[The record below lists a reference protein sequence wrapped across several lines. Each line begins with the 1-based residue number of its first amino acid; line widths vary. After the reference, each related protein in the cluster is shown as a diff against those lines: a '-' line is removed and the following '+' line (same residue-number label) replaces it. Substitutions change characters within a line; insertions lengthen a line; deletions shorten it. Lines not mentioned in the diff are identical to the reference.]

1 MSFIKWTKWKRRIWI
16 MINIEKLSNE
26 IEQKS
31 YSKANYSSN
40 NTWFYISIVFQI
52 LNIVIC
58 FFGIYLFLNK
68 VITDFILKEYV
79 IGILSFIVLSL
90 WEKTKRDIIRK
101 VNLNFL
107 RASKIITQKQLG
119 NITLMLFL
127 IICNTL
133 IAIQGGI
140 ELSDKKDVI
149 EITTDSLITNKINII
164 NDKYK
169 QEINTIQTRID
180 YVYNNALDKKR
191 RSRSLSEEEKSEI
204 NLWQNEVIK
213 LKEEQ
218 NDKIKIIEN
227 KELNKSKDKTNN
239 NSNTV
244 LIFVFG
250 SLIFETFIFI
260 GISFCAL
267 YDYKSYYEIT
277 DSENY
282 KKKLEFELL
291 LELFFKNGNLK
302 ENQYCPSEKSFK
314 DIVKIKNFNITDKN
328 IKEFITIL
336 LHLEIIISKSNRRM
350 FNKNYIDAK
359 NVVNEYLK

>member
-1 MSFIKWTKWKRRIWI
+1 

-31 YSKANYSSN
+31 YSKANHSSN
-40 NTWFYISIVFQI
+40 NTWFYISVVFQI
-52 LNIVIC
+52 LNIIIC

-68 VITDFILKEYV
+68 IISDFIFKEYV

-107 RASKIITQKQLG
+107 RASKIITNKQLG
-119 NITLMLFL
+119 NISLMLFL

-149 EITTDSLITNKINII
+149 EITTDSLITNKVELIN
-164 NDKYK
+164 NNYN
-169 QEINTIQTRID
+169 QEINKIQSRID
-180 YVYNNALDKKR
+180 YVYHNAVDKKR
-191 RSRSLSEEEKSEI
+191 RSRSLSEEEKAEI
-204 NLWQNEVIK
+204 SLWQNEVIK

-218 NDKIKIIEN
+218 NNKIKNIEN
-227 KELNKSKDKTNN
+227 KELNKSKNKTDNN
-239 NSNTV
+239 NNTV
-244 LIFVFG
+244 LIFIIG

-282 KKKLEFELL
+282 KKKTEFELL

-314 DIVKIKNFNITDKN
+314 DIVKIKNSNITDKT
-328 IKEFITIL
+328 IKEFIAIL
-336 LHLEIIISKSNRRM
+336 IHLQIIISKTNRRV
-350 FNKNYIDAK
+350 FNKSYLDAQ
-359 NVVNEYLK
+359 NVVSEYLK